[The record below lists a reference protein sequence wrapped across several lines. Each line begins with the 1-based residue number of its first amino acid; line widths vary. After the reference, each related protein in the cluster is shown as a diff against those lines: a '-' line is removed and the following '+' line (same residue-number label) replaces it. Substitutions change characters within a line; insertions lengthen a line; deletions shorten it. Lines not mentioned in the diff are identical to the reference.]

1 MNLNENDRLIRTRTK
16 HSRDNTEAILQDQH
30 NQVFPDLLM
39 LRKFWQ
45 LIKFNE
51 SSGSMNAAWN

>member
-1 MNLNENDRLIRTRTK
+1 MNLNENDRLLWTR
-16 HSRDNTEAILQDQH
+16 SQRSQDNTEAILQDQH